1 MEDSRTDLLPLLKA
15 MQVLE
20 PYLDEIVLV
29 GGWVPLLYRRYGYMS
44 SPHPLL
50 RTIDID
56 IVVPGRVED
65 RGRPTID
72 QLLSRAGYEPRVHPS
87 DDALVKYELASP
99 VTEIEFLTP
108 EIGRPGRATRRVQ
121 QGLTAQA
128 LRYLQILLENTVKI
142 SIDDTVCGSD
152 ISLTVTV
159 PSPGAFIYQK
169 GLTLSPGSR
178 RETYKLAKDLYYI
191 LNIAD
196 CPGDVRDS
204 IATEVRSF
212 RSRYPAGWFDRF
224 VRNLI
229 AYFPESAG
237 EGAALVTTQYSG
249 SMPASTF
256 RNYAHRVF
264 REFIQGI
271 TEGSA
276 S

>member
-1 MEDSRTDLLPLLKA
+1 MEDSRTDLLPLIKA

-29 GGWVPLLYRRYGYMS
+29 GGWVPLLYSRCGHTS

-50 RTIDID
+50 RTMDID
-56 IVVPGRVED
+56 IVVPGRVPD
-65 RGRPTID
+65 RGRPAID

-108 EIGRPGRATRRVQ
+108 EIGRPGRATRSVQ
-121 QGLTAQA
+121 RGLTAQA

-142 SIDDTVCGSD
+142 RIDDTVCGSD

-178 RETYKLAKDLYYI
+178 RENYKLAKDLYYI
-191 LNIAD
+191 LGIVD
-196 CPGDVRDS
+196 CPDEARDS
-204 IATEVRSF
+204 RAGFPCVGIGMG
-212 RSRYPAGWFDRF
+212 SRFGC
-224 VRNLI
+224 
-229 AYFPESAG
+229 
-237 EGAALVTTQYSG
+237 
-249 SMPASTF
+249 
-256 RNYAHRVF
+256 
-264 REFIQGI
+264 
-271 TEGSA
+271 
-276 S
+276 